1 MKFYALTCVYKMSHL
16 DGGCELRAPV
26 PYSLPQ
32 GKSRFQP
39 QGKSRFAPPLEVF
52 RCPPTAPPLLNL
64 SLKKLNFN
72 MKKPHFLGVCNPNFP
87 KKKYFK

>member
-1 MKFYALTCVYKMSHL
+1 MKFYALTSVYKMSHL

-39 QGKSRFAPPLEVF
+39 QGKSRLSTSSSKDVFANWSVGSPITFTRQVLEYHF
-52 RCPPTAPPLLNL
+52 DLL
-64 SLKKLNFN
+64 SKF
-72 MKKPHFLGVCNPNFP
+72 
-87 KKKYFK
+87 YW

>member
-39 QGKSRFAPPLEVF
+39 QGKSRCQITKILYQLFT
-52 RCPPTAPPLLNL
+52 CKSN
-64 SLKKLNFN
+64 
-72 MKKPHFLGVCNPNFP
+72 
-87 KKKYFK
+87 

>member
-1 MKFYALTCVYKMSHL
+1 MKFYALTSVYKMSHL

-39 QGKSRFAPPLEVF
+39 QGKSRFNKTNQP
-52 RCPPTAPPLLNL
+52 
-64 SLKKLNFN
+64 
-72 MKKPHFLGVCNPNFP
+72 FLGARKMP
-87 KKKYFK
+87 FKIS